1 MRGDGKDCP
10 SINGEGVKGMK
21 RSIIIGTVVL
31 ATLLMGST
39 AAWAASPHI
48 VGTPTTSV
56 SGNSL
61 ILSASVAGLGN
72 VPSAT
77 FDLKGDVNVSSRCYT
92 KSGNKPQAANKQ
104 ETISVNQTTT
114 FDVRNGRTNATFT
127 VTPLSTL
134 TCPGGQ
140 HVVIESVTYN
150 LALTYMGDT
159 LYTFTS

>member
-1 MRGDGKDCP
+1 M
-10 SINGEGVKGMK
+10 NMK
-21 RSIIIGTVVL
+21 RSITIAGMAVF

-39 AAWAASPHI
+39 VALAASPHV
-48 VGTPTTSV
+48 VGTPTTTV

-77 FDLKGDVNVSSRCYT
+77 FSLEGTVDVSSRCYT

-104 ETISVNQTTT
+104 ESISVNQTET

-140 HVVIESVTYN
+140 HVVIESVTYD

-159 LYTFTS
+159 LFTFTS

>member
-1 MRGDGKDCP
+1 MRHH
-10 SINGEGVKGMK
+10 SRMK
-21 RSIIIGTVVL
+21 RIVVVATATV
-31 ATLLMGST
+31 ATLMLGAT
-39 AAWAASPHI
+39 AAMAASPHI

-61 ILSASVAGLGN
+61 VLSASVAGLGS
-72 VPSAT
+72 VESVT
-77 FDLKGDVNVSSRCYT
+77 FDLDGTVDVSSRCYT

-104 ETISVNQTTT
+104 ESISVDQTAT

-140 HVVIESVTYN
+140 RVVIESVTYSLDLN
-150 LALTYMGDT
+150 YLGDT

>member
-1 MRGDGKDCP
+1 
-10 SINGEGVKGMK
+10 MK
-21 RSIIIGTVVL
+21 RSIIIATAVFT
-31 ATLLMGST
+31 TLLVGST
-39 AAWAASPHI
+39 AALADSVHI
-48 VGTPTTSV
+48 VGSPSTTV

-72 VPSAT
+72 APSVT
-77 FDLKGDVNVSSRCYT
+77 FTLVGSVDVSSRCYT

-104 ETISVNQTTT
+104 EFISVNDTEG
-114 FDVRNGRTNATFT
+114 FAVRNGRTNASFT

-140 HVVIESVTYN
+140 HVVTESVTYN

-159 LYTFTS
+159 LYTFTSS